1 MSNRMNK
8 LLMTVY
14 QLCIIISI
22 LISYK
27 IVSMNLYIS
36 NKNLPSVRVHA
47 QQSPQE
53 QKIAVQ
59 LLSDRDFIV
68 YTVSPQASA

>member
-8 LLMTVY
+8 LLITVY
-14 QLCIIISI
+14 QLRIVISI

-27 IVSMNLYIS
+27 IVLVNLYIS
-36 NKNLPSVRVHA
+36 HKSLPFVRGCA
-47 QQSPQE
+47 QQSPQG